1 MKQNAWDLA
10 VILFGLFLISFAL
23 NAFLAPHKI
32 VPGGVSGLAIVL
44 ESVTHIKKSII
55 MGLFNIPIFIIGL
68 LTLGKKFVLNTALG
82 AFLVPILVELT
93 SSITP
98 FTHDIL
104 LSSLLGGVFTGVGV
118 GMLLSKQSSVGGTD
132 TIAKIICKYAHKPV
146 GKVMMS
152 LDMSIVILTCFV
164 FGIEKALYGMVT
176 VYLIGRVTDIYIKGF
191 TDSKSVFIISDKTE
205 KINDLILTKLH
216 GGTTKIEARG
226 GYTDDKRD
234 ILMCLVTNTE
244 LVKLKRIVREVDVNA
259 LVLIQNSYEAYGKG
273 FGAA

>member
-1 MKQNAWDLA
+1 MKQNVWDLA
-10 VILFGLFLISFAL
+10 VILLGLFLISFAL
-23 NAFLAPHKI
+23 NVFLAPHKI

-44 ESVTHIKKSII
+44 ESILHIKKSII
-55 MGLFNIPIFIIGL
+55 IGFFNVPIFIIGL

-82 AFLVPILVELT
+82 ALLIPIFVELT
-93 SSITP
+93 SNTAP
-98 FTHDIL
+98 FTNDTL
-104 LSSLLGGVFTGVGV
+104 LSSLLGGVLTGIGV

-132 TIAKIICKYAHKPV
+132 TIAKVICKYAHKPV

-152 LDMSIVILTCFV
+152 LDLSIVMLTCFV
-164 FGIEKALYGMVT
+164 FGIEKALYGVVT
-176 VYLIGRVTDIYIKGF
+176 VYLIGRVVDIYIKGF

-205 KINDLILTKLH
+205 EINNLILTRLH
-216 GGTTKIEARG
+216 EGTTKIEARG

-244 LVKLKRIVREVDVNA
+244 LVKLKKIVKEVDINA

-273 FGAA
+273 FGTA